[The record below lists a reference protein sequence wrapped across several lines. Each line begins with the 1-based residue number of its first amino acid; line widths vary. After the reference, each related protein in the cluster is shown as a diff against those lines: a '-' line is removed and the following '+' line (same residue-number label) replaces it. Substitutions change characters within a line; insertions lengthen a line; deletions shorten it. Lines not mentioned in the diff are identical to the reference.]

1 MRYRPYTS
9 TGVSSSAITLSL
21 RADQS
26 APDAYKLVCAALECG
41 VNSFSFRA
49 GDVGAAEALRQAVV
63 VVGRRVLILMLR
75 LDLDG
80 PPFERQVRT
89 ALSASGATYLD
100 ALMLDQPAPGVLT
113 RSELAELEA
122 IRNARLTT
130 RLGLAGDAPT
140 TDEYLPQIDFD
151 ILAIRYNICS
161 GWPER
166 NLLKH
171 AAERG
176 MTVLGY
182 GPHIDT
188 AEAPAAAPLT
198 RGLARL
204 IRRPQMASAEVY
216 AFLDQ
221 TRSWTGPQITLAYAL
236 TEPGLASV
244 IVEPDGPPAL
254 ESLAE
259 AVERELPAGVAAQ
272 IEIAR
277 FAATARQSVA

>member
-9 TGVSSSAITLSL
+9 TGLSSSAVTLSL
-21 RADQS
+21 RPGQP
-26 APDAYKLVCAALECG
+26 APDAYRLVCTALECG
-41 VNSFSFRA
+41 VNSFSFVA
-49 GDVGAAEALRQAVV
+49 GDVGAAEALRQAVG
-63 VVGRRVLILMLR
+63 VVGRRMLILMLR

-80 PPFERQVRT
+80 PPFERQVRS
-89 ALSASGATYLD
+89 ALAASGAAYLD

-122 IRNARLTT
+122 IRHARLTT
-130 RLGLAGDAPT
+130 RLALAGDAPI

-151 ILAIRYNICS
+151 LLAIRYNICS

-182 GPHIDT
+182 GPHIDP
-188 AEAPAAAPLT
+188 AEPPPVSVV

-204 IRRPQMASAEVY
+204 IRRPQMASPEVY

-221 TRSWTGPQITLAYAL
+221 TRGWTGPQITLAYAL

-244 IVEPDGPPAL
+244 IVEPDTPEAL
-254 ESLAE
+254 ESLSD

>member
-9 TGVSSSAITLSL
+9 TGLSSSAITLSL
-21 RADQS
+21 RAGQS
-26 APDAYKLVCAALECG
+26 APDAYKLVCTALESG
-41 VNSFSFRA
+41 INSFSFAA
-49 GDVGAAEALRQAVV
+49 GDIGAAEALRQAVA

-80 PPFERQVRT
+80 PPFERQTRT
-89 ALSASGATYLD
+89 ALAASGATYLD

-113 RSELAELEA
+113 RSELADLEA
-122 IRNARLTT
+122 IREARLTT
-130 RLGLAGDAPT
+130 RLALAGDAPI
-140 TDEYLPQIDFD
+140 TDEYLPQIEFD
-151 ILAIRYNICS
+151 VLAIRYNICS

-176 MTVLGY
+176 MTILGY
-182 GPHIDT
+182 GPHIDPT
-188 AEAPAAAPLT
+188 EPPPAPSVV

-204 IRRPQMASAEVY
+204 IRRPQMASPEVY
-216 AFLDQ
+216 AFLDE
-221 TRSWTGPQITLAYAL
+221 TRTWTGPQITLAYAL

-244 IVEPDGPPAL
+244 IVEPDTPQLL
-254 ESLAE
+254 ESLSE

>member
-9 TGVSSSAITLSL
+9 TGLSSSAVTLSF
-21 RADQS
+21 RAGLP
-26 APDAYKLVCAALECG
+26 APDAYKLACTALECG
-41 VNSFSFRA
+41 INSFSFTA
-49 GDVGAAEALRQAVV
+49 GDIGAAEALRQAVV
-63 VVGRRVLILMLR
+63 IAGRRVLILMLR

-100 ALMLDQPAPGVLT
+100 ALMLDQPAPGILS

-122 IRNARLTT
+122 IRDARLTI
-130 RLGLAGDAPT
+130 RLALAGDGPI

-151 ILAIRYNICS
+151 VLAIRYNICS

-171 AAERG
+171 AGQRG
-176 MTVLGY
+176 MTILGY
-182 GPHIDT
+182 GPHIDPS
-188 AEAPAAAPLT
+188 EPPPASPVI

-204 IRRPQMASAEVY
+204 IRRPQMASPEVY

-221 TRSWTGPQITLAYAL
+221 THSWTGQQITLAYAL

-244 IVEPDGPPAL
+244 IVEPDSSPML
-254 ESLAE
+254 ESLSE

-277 FAATARQSVA
+277 FAALARQSVA

>member
-9 TGVSSSAITLSL
+9 TGLSSSALTLAL
-21 RADQS
+21 RTGQS
-26 APDAYKLVCAALECG
+26 TADAYQLVCTALECG
-41 VNSFSFRA
+41 INSFSFTA
-49 GDVGAAEALRQAVV
+49 GELGAAEALRQAVS
-63 VVGRRVLILMLR
+63 VVGRRVLIVMLR

-89 ALSASGATYLD
+89 ALAASGVTYLD

-113 RSELAELEA
+113 HSELAELEA
-122 IRNARLTT
+122 IRHARLTT
-130 RLGLAGDAPT
+130 RLALAGDAVT
-140 TDEYLPQIDFD
+140 TDAYLPKIDFD
-151 ILAIRYNICS
+151 VLAIRYNICS

-176 MTVLGY
+176 MTILGY
-182 GPHIDT
+182 GPHIDP
-188 AEAPAAAPLT
+188 AEPQAAAPVI

-204 IRRPQMASAEVY
+204 IRRPQMASPEVY

-221 TRSWTGPQITLAYAL
+221 TRGWSGPQITLGYAL

-244 IVEPDGPPAL
+244 MVEPETPQAL
-254 ESLAE
+254 ESLSE

>member
-9 TGVSSSAITLSL
+9 TGLSSSAITLSL
-21 RADQS
+21 RAGQT
-26 APDAYKLVCAALECG
+26 AAQAHRLTCAALELG
-41 VNSFSFRA
+41 VNSFSFAA
-49 GDVGAAEALRQAVV
+49 GDIGAAEALRQAVAV
-63 VVGRRVLILMLR
+63 AGRRVLIVMLR

-89 ALSASGATYLD
+89 ALAASGATYLD

-122 IRNARLTT
+122 VRQARLTT
-130 RLGLAGDAPT
+130 RLALAGDALT
-140 TDEYLPQIDFD
+140 TDEYLPKIDFD
-151 ILAIRYNICS
+151 VLAIRYNICS

-171 AAERG
+171 AAQRG
-176 MTVLGY
+176 MTILGY
-182 GPHIDT
+182 GPHIDA
-188 AEAPAAAPLT
+188 AEPTPSAPVI

-204 IRRPQMASAEVY
+204 IRRPHMASPEVY

-221 TRSWTGPQITLAYAL
+221 TRGWTGPQITLGYAL

-244 IVEPDGPPAL
+244 IVEPDSPQTL

>member
-1 MRYRPYTS
+1 MRYRPYTA
-9 TGVSSSAITLSL
+9 TGLSSSAITLSL
-21 RADQS
+21 RAGRT
-26 APDAYKLVCAALECG
+26 DAYPLVCTALECG
-41 VNSFSFRA
+41 INSFSFAA
-49 GDVGAAEALRQAVV
+49 GDVGAGEALRQAIGL
-63 VVGRRVLILMLR
+63 VGRRVLILMLR

-89 ALSASGATYLD
+89 ALAASGAAYLD
-100 ALMLDQPAPGVLT
+100 AVMLDQPAPGTLT
-113 RSELAELEA
+113 RGELAELDA
-122 IRNARLTT
+122 VRQARLTT
-130 RLGLAGDAPT
+130 RLALAGDALV
-140 TDEYLPQIDFD
+140 TDEYLPQLDFD
-151 ILAIRYNICS
+151 VLAIRYNICA

-166 NLLKH
+166 NLLKQ
-171 AAERG
+171 AADRG

-182 GPHIDT
+182 GPHIDP
-188 AEAPAAAPLT
+188 AEPPPASPVV

-204 IRRPQMASAEVY
+204 IRRPQMASPEAY

-221 TRSWTGPQITLAYAL
+221 TRGWTGPQITLGYAL

-244 IVEPDGPPAL
+244 IVEPDTAAAL

>member
-9 TGVSSSAITLSL
+9 TGLSSSAITLSL
-21 RADQS
+21 RAGLS
-26 APDAYKLVCAALECG
+26 APDAYRLVCTALECG
-41 VNSFSFRA
+41 INSFSFTA
-49 GDVGAAEALRQAVV
+49 GEIGAAEALRQAIGL
-63 VVGRRVLILMLR
+63 VGRRVLILMLR

-80 PPFERQVRT
+80 PPFERQTRT
-89 ALSASGATYLD
+89 ALSTSGATYLD
-100 ALMLDQPAPGVLT
+100 ALLLDQPAPGMLS
-113 RSELAELEA
+113 RSELADLEA
-122 IRNARLTT
+122 IRRARLAT
-130 RLGLAGDAPT
+130 RLALAGDAPI
-140 TDEYLPQIDFD
+140 TDEYLPRIDFD
-151 ILAIRYNICS
+151 VLAIRYNICA

-176 MTVLGY
+176 MTILGY
-182 GPHIDT
+182 GPHIDP
-188 AEAPAAAPLT
+188 AVAPPASPVV

-204 IRRPQMASAEVY
+204 IRRPQMASPEVY
-216 AFLDQ
+216 AFLDH
-221 TRSWTGPQITLAYAL
+221 THGWTGQQITLAYAL

-244 IVEPDGPPAL
+244 VVEPDTSPGL
-254 ESLAE
+254 ESLSE

>member
-1 MRYRPYTS
+1 MRYRPYTN
-9 TGVSSSAITLSL
+9 TGLSSSAITLSL
-21 RADQS
+21 REGQS
-26 APDAYKLVCAALECG
+26 APEAYKLVCTALECG
-41 VNSFSFRA
+41 VNSFSFAA
-49 GDVGAAEALRQAVV
+49 GDIGAAEAVRQAVA

-89 ALSASGATYLD
+89 ALAASGATYLD

-113 RSELAELEA
+113 RAELGDLEA
-122 IRNARLTT
+122 IREARLTT
-130 RLGLAGDAPT
+130 RLALAGDAPI

-151 ILAIRYNICS
+151 VLAIRYNICS

-182 GPHIDT
+182 GPHVDP
-188 AEAPAAAPLT
+188 AEPPPASPVV

-204 IRRPQMASAEVY
+204 IRRPQMASPEVY

-221 TRSWTGPQITLAYAL
+221 TRTWTGQQITLAYAL
-236 TEPGLASV
+236 TEPGLASI
-244 IVEPDGPPAL
+244 IVEPDTPQML
-254 ESLAE
+254 ESLSE

>member
-9 TGVSSSAITLSL
+9 AGLSSSAVTLSL
-21 RADQS
+21 RPGLTTAE
-26 APDAYKLVCAALECG
+26 AYRLVCTALECG
-41 VNSFSFRA
+41 INSFSFA
-49 GDVGAAEALRQAVV
+49 TDDVGAAEAIRQAVV
-63 VVGRRVLILMLR
+63 LVGRRVLILMLR

-89 ALSASGATYLD
+89 ALAASGATYLD
-100 ALMLDQPAPGVLT
+100 AIMLDQPALGILS
-113 RSELAELEA
+113 RAELAELEA
-122 IRNARLTT
+122 IRDARLTT
-130 RLGLAGDAPT
+130 RLALAGDAPI

-151 ILAIRYNICS
+151 VLAIRYNICS

-171 AAERG
+171 AAQRG
-176 MTVLGY
+176 MTILGY
-182 GPHIDT
+182 GPHIDP
-188 AEAPAAAPLT
+188 AEPPPASPVI

-221 TRSWTGPQITLAYAL
+221 THGWTGPQITLAYAL

-244 IVEPDGPPAL
+244 IVEPDTPGAL
-254 ESLAE
+254 ESLSQ

>member
-9 TGVSSSAITLSL
+9 TGLSSSAITLSL
-21 RADQS
+21 RPGLTA
-26 APDAYKLVCAALECG
+26 ADAYGLVCTALECG
-41 VNSFSFRA
+41 INSFSFPA
-49 GDVGAAEALRQAVV
+49 GDIGSAEALRQAVV
-63 VVGRRVLILMLR
+63 IAGRRVLILMLR

-89 ALSASGATYLD
+89 ALSTSGATYLD
-100 ALMLDQPAPGVLT
+100 AVLLDQPAPGILA

-122 IRNARLTT
+122 IRDARLTT
-130 RLGLAGDAPT
+130 RLALAGDAPI
-140 TDEYLPQIDFD
+140 TDAYLPKIDFD
-151 ILAIRYNICS
+151 VLAIRYNICS

-166 NLLKH
+166 NLLKQ
-171 AAERG
+171 AAQRG
-176 MTVLGY
+176 MTLMGY
-182 GPHIDT
+182 GPHIDP
-188 AEAPAAAPLT
+188 AEPPPASPVV

-204 IRRPQMASAEVY
+204 IRKPQMASPEVY
-216 AFLDQ
+216 AFLDH
-221 TRSWTGPQITLAYAL
+221 THMWTGQQITLAYAL

-244 IVEPDGPPAL
+244 MVEPDSPAVL
-254 ESLAE
+254 ESLSA